1 MSTPATPFHKRPLWI
16 AIAAFLALVLVGG
29 GIAAATGA
37 FSGGGTQ
44 AAAPTSDATAAAEP
58 ASPAS
63 PSASALP
70 DGAASVCGL
79 PGYEETSSLDTAP
92 ATTWKLVGTV
102 AVPDDP
108 QGAGPGVTGSDGI
121 RSCYAHTATGA
132 LYAVANYIG
141 QSTDGRLK
149 SHIADLAAP
158 GPGKD
163 AAAAKAGASS
173 TSSSSVRLQISGFKI
188 ESYSPSETT
197 VDVAAAVT
205 SQGNALVSMPMIL
218 KWVDG
223 DWKFELADD
232 GTLPLD
238 SSQLQSLG
246 GYIPWAG
253 A

>member
-37 FSGGGTQ
+37 FSGGGTP
-44 AAAPTSDATAAAEP
+44 AAAPTSDAAAAEP
-58 ASPAS
+58 ETPAS

-70 DGAASVCGL
+70 EGAASVCGL

-92 ATTWKLVGTV
+92 KTTWKLVGTV

-108 QGAGPGVTGSDGI
+108 QGAGPGITGSNGI

-132 LYAVANYIG
+132 LYAVANYLG
-141 QSTDGRLK
+141 QATDGRLK
-149 SHIADLAAP
+149 SHIAELVAP

-163 AAAAKAGASS
+163 AAAAKAGAS
-173 TSSSSVRLQISGFKI
+173 SSSSVRLQISGFKI

-246 GYIPWAG
+246 G
-253 A
+253 

>member
-37 FSGGGTQ
+37 FSGGGTPV
-44 AAAPTSDATAAAEP
+44 ATPTSDATAAEP
-58 ASPAS
+58 TTSAS

-92 ATTWKLVGTV
+92 KTTWKLVGTV

-108 QGAGPGVTGSDGI
+108 QGAGPGVTGSNGI

-132 LYAVANYIG
+132 LYAVANYLG
-141 QSTDGRLK
+141 QATDARLI
-149 SHIADLAAP
+149 SHIAELVAP

-163 AAAAKAGASS
+163 AAAAAAAAGA
-173 TSSSSVRLQISGFKI
+173 SSSVRLQIAGFKI
-188 ESYSPSETT
+188 ESYSASETT
-197 VDVAAAVT
+197 VDVVATVT
-205 SQGNALVSMPMIL
+205 DKGNALVSMPMIL

-223 DWKFELADD
+223 DWKFELTDK

>member
-16 AIAAFLALVLVGG
+16 AIAAFLALVLVAG

-37 FSGGGTQ
+37 FSGGGTP
-44 AAAPTSDATAAAEP
+44 AAAPTSDTTAAAEP
-58 ASPAS
+58 ETPAS

-70 DGAASVCGL
+70 EGAASVCGL

-108 QGAGPGVTGSDGI
+108 QGAGPGRTDSGGL
-121 RSCYAHTATGA
+121 RTCYAHTAKGA
-132 LYAVANYIG
+132 LYAVVNYMG
-141 QSTDGRLK
+141 QSTDGRLRTR
-149 SHIADLAAP
+149 IADLAAQ
-158 GPGKD
+158 GPGK
-163 AAAAKAGASS
+163 AAAAKSLASP
-173 TSSSSVRLQISGFKI
+173 SSSSDGRLQVAGFKI
-188 ESYSPSETT
+188 SAYSGSEAT
-197 VDVAAAVT
+197 VDVATAIT
-205 SQGNALVSMPMIL
+205 SKGGALVSFPIVMR
-218 KWVDG
+218 WEDG
-223 DWKFELADD
+223 DWKIELADD

-238 SSQLQSLG
+238 PSQIQSLG

>member
-37 FSGGGTQ
+37 FSGGGSP
-44 AAAPTSDATAAAEP
+44 AAAPTNDTTPAVAEP
-58 ASPAS
+58 ETPAS

-92 ATTWKLVGTV
+92 KTTWKLVGTV

-108 QGAGPGVTGSDGI
+108 KGAGPGITGSNGI

-132 LYAVANYIG
+132 LYAVANYLG
-141 QSTDGRLK
+141 QATDARLI
-149 SHIADLAAP
+149 SHIAELVAP

-163 AAAAKAGASS
+163 AAAAAAAAGA
-173 TSSSSVRLQISGFKI
+173 SSSVRLQIAGFRI

-197 VDVAAAVT
+197 VDIVATVT
-205 SQGNALVSMPMIL
+205 DKGNALVSMPMIL

-223 DWKFELADD
+223 DWKFELTDK

>member
-37 FSGGGTQ
+37 FSGGGTP
-44 AAAPTSDATAAAEP
+44 AAAPRSDAAAAEP
-58 ASPAS
+58 ETSAS

-108 QGAGPGVTGSDGI
+108 QGAGPGRTDSGGL
-121 RSCYAHTATGA
+121 RTCYAHTSKGA
-132 LYAVANYIG
+132 LYAVVNYMG

-149 SHIADLAAP
+149 TRIADLAAQ
-158 GPGKD
+158 GPGK
-163 AAAAKAGASS
+163 AAIAKSLASP
-173 TSSSSVRLQISGFKI
+173 SSSSNARLQVAGFKI
-188 ESYSPSETT
+188 SSYSASEAT
-197 VDVAAAVT
+197 VDVATAIT
-205 SQGNALVSMPMIL
+205 SKGGALVSFPIVMR
-218 KWVDG
+218 WEDG
-223 DWKFELADD
+223 DWKLELADD

-238 SSQLQSLG
+238 PSQLQSLG